1 MPKTLSTKIS
11 VADLEF
17 VIEYLLVLSQSKRA
31 LEHDIPLYNS
41 RNRIKLYEAA
51 VRLEKSF
58 LELRDQEFIDA
69 INRVCADIEGIVVST
84 MPADEIKKLK
94 TATRQKRYKNNDYN
108 RLLNE
113 YQSTLAFMTQ
123 RQQEPLRE

>member
-1 MPKTLSTKIS
+1 MPKTTSTKVS

-51 VRLEKSF
+51 IRLEKSF

-69 INRVCADIEGIVVST
+69 INRVCVDIEGVVMST

-94 TATRQKRYKNNDYN
+94 TAIRQKRYKNNDYN

-113 YQSTLAFMTQ
+113 YQSTLQFMVQ
-123 RQQEPLRE
+123 RQ